1 MEVYQTEE
9 QQVEAIK
16 GFWKENGNAI
26 IGGFA
31 AGLAV
36 FVGYNY
42 YQEAKLDS
50 ELATADAFQ
59 EVLEKAV
66 TDTQGFKTDAEQFI
80 AANSESSYASLAAL
94 ALAKESA
101 NEQDWDATASHLKTA
116 VEKAPSEEIKALA
129 TIRLARVQIEL
140 SELEQ
145 ALTTLSAQ
153 VPVAFNAL
161 FEETKGDVYV
171 MQEKKD
177 LARNAF
183 QAAIDAGGLTTSPNL
198 QMKLDDLAVTVNL
211 PK

>member
-171 MQEKKD
+171 MQEKK
-177 LARNAF
+177 
-183 QAAIDAGGLTTSPNL
+183 T
-198 QMKLDDLAVTVNL
+198 
-211 PK
+211 